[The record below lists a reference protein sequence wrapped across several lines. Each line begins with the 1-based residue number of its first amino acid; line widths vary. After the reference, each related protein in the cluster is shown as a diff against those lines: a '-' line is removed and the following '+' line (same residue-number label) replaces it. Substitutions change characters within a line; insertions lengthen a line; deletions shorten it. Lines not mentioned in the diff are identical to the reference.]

1 MTLTIRNIL
10 VKPDIVTC
18 LTDILHFQNKMFGDS
33 HIPKQKYFLIGVT
46 VAGGGMVSILV
57 L

>member
-1 MTLTIRNIL
+1 M
-10 VKPDIVTC
+10 KPDIVTC

-46 VAGGGMVSILV
+46 VAGWW
-57 L
+57 